1 MRRVILAI
9 ALLPWLALPAAAQ
22 SGSRTPTS
30 SGVVSGQGWN
40 TGQDLRSSGNMTAA
54 QRRAAV
60 QRRAAQNRSYP
71 GTPTR
76 TRGLPG
82 PRPGQA
88 GEATSPAGSTAAAA
102 TNAPPAA
109 PPPAR

>member
-1 MRRVILAI
+1 MRRVILAV
-9 ALLPWLALPAAAQ
+9 AVLPWLALPAGAQ

-40 TGQDLRSSGNMTAA
+40 TGQDLRSSESMTTA
-54 QRRAAV
+54 QRRAEL
-60 QRRAAQNRSYP
+60 QRRAARNRSYP

-82 PRPGQA
+82 PRPSQG
-88 GEATSPAGSTAAAA
+88 GEAAAPA
-102 TNAPPAA
+102 NAPPATPAA